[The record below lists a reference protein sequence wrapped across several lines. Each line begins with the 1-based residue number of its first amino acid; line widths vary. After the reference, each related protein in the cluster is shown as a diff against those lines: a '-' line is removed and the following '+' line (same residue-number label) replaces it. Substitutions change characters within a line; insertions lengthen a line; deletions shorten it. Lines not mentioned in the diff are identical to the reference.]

1 MVDPTLNYSTKV
13 SINKKYTGQ
22 SDPEF
27 NLRHDWNSILT
38 SLTHANG
45 TDFKVTDFTED
56 YFPHRDVLH
65 KYLGDFAKHYNLKIA
80 TSTNVVSIKKDSGDK
95 MDFSIELEPNPGFT
109 LTCKTVVW
117 AAGLGKAREFE
128 NELYTPYHRMSVDGD
143 LYKNKTVAI
152 VGAGQTAFECAK
164 AIYGKTATTMM
175 LYRNPPSLSWNT
187 HYVGHLRAIN
197 NEILDA
203 YQHKSLDALVQLNDH
218 GENKW
223 IESLAK
229 REDGKLYYPGL
240 ENRLGTSFD
249 VVISAVG
256 WTFDSSA
263 FAIKPRM
270 MRVGDSADRYPRLD
284 PSFQSTNIPGLYFA
298 GTLAH
303 GIDKGTSSGGF
314 IHGFRYNVR
323 ALARILL
330 TEKGCDNKDGVGCL
344 PAWPVQNVGCF
355 KDGLRKDLAASKFA
369 KNILERIKVSSG
381 LYQMFDELQDVYV
394 FNPEDK
400 CMKRYEEVPKRYVKK
415 LLKSIYGD
423 IEVSVFTMTFKYREG
438 FSKRA
443 RDVFDEERVVI
454 PQLPPKML
462 QGELAYKELP
472 NGWDKL
478 NFLHPVLEPLQYS
491 TDACTSLLNE
501 PFHMLE
507 DLVTM
512 WSRPLDLIPVVEFLM
527 VRVFSN
533 PCDFADNEDEVK
545 RMQTYWRLF
554 LSMASGGG
562 AKQST
567 EEKKNSSFNVP
578 TNMNGGQKPIKTS
591 TA

>member
-1 MVDPTLNYSTKV
+1 M
-13 SINKKYTGQ
+13 
-22 SDPEF
+22 
-27 NLRHDWNSILT
+27 
-38 SLTHANG
+38 THANG
-45 TDFKVTDFTED
+45 TDFKFTDFTDD
-56 YFPHRDVLH
+56 YFPHRDILH
-65 KYLGDFAKHYNLKIA
+65 KYLGDYAKHYNLKIA
-80 TSTNVVSIKKDSGDK
+80 TSTNVVSIKKDSSNEK
-95 MDFSIELEPNPGFT
+95 DFTIQLGPDPGLS

-117 AAGLGKAREFE
+117 AAGLGKAREFD
-128 NELYTPYHRMSVDGD
+128 NEHYTPYHKMSVDD
-143 LYKNKTVAI
+143 DFYKNKTVAI

-223 IESLAK
+223 IESLTK
-229 REDGKLYYPGL
+229 REDGKLFYPGL
-240 ENRLGTSFD
+240 EARLGAVFD
-249 VVISAVG
+249 IVISAVG
-256 WTFDSSA
+256 WTFDA
-263 FAIKPRM
+263 MPFATKPRM

-284 PSFQSTNIPGLYFA
+284 SSYQSTNIPGLYFA

-303 GIDKGTSSGGF
+303 GIDKGVSSGGF

-330 TEKGCDNKDGVGCL
+330 TETKMGCDKKNEDGRGGSSCL
-344 PAWPVQNVGCF
+344 PSWPVQDVGCF
-355 KDGLRKDLAASKFA
+355 QSGSRKDFAASKFA

-394 FNPEDK
+394 FNPEDR

-415 LLKSIYGD
+415 LLKNLYGVD
-423 IEVSVFTMTFKYREG
+423 AEVAVFTMTFKYREG
-438 FSKRA
+438 FSQRT

-454 PQLPPKML
+454 PELPPKML
-462 QGELAYKELP
+462 QGELAYKGIP

-491 TDACTSLLNE
+491 TDHCTSLLNE

-507 DLVTM
+507 DLATH

-527 VRVFSN
+527 VRVLSN

-545 RMQTYWRLF
+545 VMQTYWRLF
-554 LSMASGGG
+554 ISLASGGAG
-562 AKQST
+562 AGAGATEQQST
-567 EEKKNSSFNVP
+567 DGKSSSYNVP
-578 TNMNGGQKPIKTS
+578 TNMSGGQKPIKTS
-591 TA
+591 TN